1 LDYFDEVSEL
11 NDVLRTIYSA
21 EAKEFPQVL
30 DALTRAAAR
39 SVPGAGHA
47 GITASSREN
56 EVTSPSV
63 TDYCAKLLDD
73 VQRRHLE
80 GPCLQAAWTRKA
92 VEVEDLTTD
101 PRWPKYRA
109 DALEETR
116 IRSVLSLPLFADE
129 LSMGALNFYAERAG
143 SFSESSRRVAATL
156 ATAGALA
163 WSNAVRGQQFAAA
176 LNSRDT
182 IGQAKGIL
190 MERYEIDDQAAFNML
205 VKLSQST
212 SVSVRDIAR
221 RLIDDAGM

>member
-21 EAKEFPQVL
+21 EAKDFPQVL
-30 DALTRAAAR
+30 DALTWAAAR
-39 SVPGAGHA
+39 CVGGADHA

-63 TDYCAKLLDD
+63 TDDCARVLDD
-73 VQRRHLE
+73 IQQRHLE
-80 GPCLQAAWTRKA
+80 GPCLQAAWTRKV
-92 VEVEDLTTD
+92 VEVEDLATD
-101 PRWPKYRA
+101 SRWPKYRA

-116 IRSVLSLPLFADE
+116 VRSVLSLPLFADE

-143 SFSESSRRVAATL
+143 AFADSSRRVAATL
-156 ATAGALA
+156 ATIGALA

-176 LNSRDT
+176 LGSRDI
-182 IGQAKGIL
+182 IGQAKGML

-212 SVSVRDIAR
+212 NMPVREIAR

>member
-39 SVPGAGHA
+39 CVAGADHA
-47 GITASSREN
+47 RITASSREN

-63 TDYCAKLLDD
+63 TDDCARMLDD
-73 VQRRHLE
+73 IQQRHLE
-80 GPCLQAAWTRKA
+80 GPCLQAAWTRKV
-92 VEVEDLTTD
+92 VEIEDPATD
-101 PRWPKYRA
+101 SRWPKYRA
-109 DALEETR
+109 GALEETR
-116 IRSVLSLPLFADE
+116 VRSVLSLPLFADE
-129 LSMGALNFYAERAG
+129 LSMGALNFYADRAG
-143 SFSESSRRVAATL
+143 AFSDSSRRVAAIL
-156 ATAGALA
+156 ATVGALA

-176 LNSRDT
+176 LGSRDI

-212 SVSVRDIAR
+212 NMPVRETAR

>member
-1 LDYFDEVSEL
+1 LDYFDEVSGL

-30 DALTRAAAR
+30 DSLTRAAAR
-39 SVPGAGHA
+39 CVPGADHA

-63 TDYCAKLLDD
+63 SGDCAKLLDEI
-73 VQRRHLE
+73 QQRHLE

-190 MERYEIDDQAAFNML
+190 MERYEIDDQAAFNVL